1 MPESPASGLVEG
13 NFSLCYIIRMKI
25 RAVQFSPVLGN
36 ISSNMEYHL
45 SRIDQAIQDHCDLIV
60 FPELSL
66 SGYHLKDIALEIALK
81 PDSKEVA
88 ELIKKSKD
96 IDIVVGLPYEQLP
109 GIITN
114 SALYLSG
121 GKCLHNHRKVQLPNF
136 GMFQEKMI
144 FKSGHTFESFKIRDF
159 TVGLVI
165 CREILFPVH
174 AYLYCLQGVDFLIG
188 ISNSPFR
195 GLNKEHFASIRL
207 WETMGYVYSVFYH
220 QHYVFV
226 NRTGFEDG
234 IGFTGGSFFARS
246 GKGIVVKAKYFEEET
261 IDFEIRPED
270 VRRARIAGNYLR
282 DDKPELILKELKR
295 ILNA

>member
-1 MPESPASGLVEG
+1 M
-13 NFSLCYIIRMKI
+13 RI

-36 ISSNMEYHL
+36 VTRNLEVHHF
-45 SRIDQAIQDHCDLIV
+45 RIDRAIADGCDLIV

-66 SGYHLKDIALEIALK
+66 SGYHLKDITYEVALN
-81 PDSKEVA
+81 PDSPELA
-88 ELIKKSKD
+88 ELVAKSKK
-96 IDIVVGLPYEQLP
+96 IDIVVGLPYEQSP

-114 SALYLSG
+114 SALYLSR
-121 GKCLHNHRKVQLPNF
+121 GKCLHHHRKVQLPNF

-144 FKSGHTFESFKIRDF
+144 FKAGDTFQGFQIKDFK
-159 TVGLVI
+159 VGLVI

-174 AYLYCLQGVDFLIG
+174 AYLYYLQGVDFLIG

-195 GLNKEHFASIRL
+195 GLNKDHFASVQL
-207 WETMGYVYSVFYH
+207 WEKMGYVYSVFYH

-246 GKGIVVKAKYFEEET
+246 GKGIEQKAAYFQEDEF
-261 IDFEIRPED
+261 DFEITREE
-270 VRRARIAGNYLR
+270 VRRARLSGNYLR
-282 DDKPELILKELKR
+282 DDKPELILGELNR
-295 ILNA
+295 ILNERNQF